1 MKNILTVIAIILTLP
16 LAGQQFTIE
25 SVTDSTVALRR
36 TTIVQDSL
44 ESVTPLTGAIDSSAM
59 ENTLFGLIRAART
72 GQARAVRQEKEK
84 DREATALNGLLNEF
98 SDSLYFEWT
107 RDNHASQ
114 FIASGDLPNYRIRIG
129 QNFYWGRGYIAGN
142 NLLRIELTDAVG
154 TNLSPRD
161 YGVMYIQ
168 SPESFRVRATLS
180 IIGEQV
186 EFYLIRQDSR
196 RVTWEGE
203 KADGA
208 TIRITQYLER

>member
-1 MKNILTVIAIILTLP
+1 MKNITTFIFLLFSLS
-16 LAGQQFTIE
+16 LAGQEYAIE
-25 SVTDSTVALRR
+25 AVTDSTVALKE
-36 TTIVQDSL
+36 TTIIQDSL
-44 ESVTPLTGAIDSSAM
+44 ESVTPLTGAIDSSQM

-114 FIASGDLPNYRIRIG
+114 FIASGDLPNYRIRVG

-168 SPESFRVRATLS
+168 SPESFRVLATLS

-196 RVTWEGE
+196 RVTWEG
-203 KADGA
+203 KNKTG
-208 TIRITQYLER
+208 Q